1 MNLLEQQ
8 TFIKKEYPAMPQ
20 EIRDMIE
27 TEVRTQ
33 MENETTKNSESKF
46 NKKMV
51 MRYAKAAALG
61 IVLGSLTVGG
71 CVTAH
76 KLYTLHSQKTGNY
89 SVQLGME
96 DNPGAAKSEEII
108 VPKVSL
114 KITGQSEDLHFQT
127 TGYKDFNDLDVSSC
141 KIHVFKEGSQAH
153 AATIYIFSLPDGY
166 ESFKISDTNVKST
179 EEFSID
185 GNPVSYLDLSYVQS
199 GRFQNTSKLYM
210 IFPKLNHMVMI
221 YGHNGM
227 EKEEMISIAKGIK
240 LSEASGEETVCNTME
255 LKAGEVPF
263 GGRGNEAFALEDEL
277 TGEEKKTFA
286 KSEEFLSNLHQVGDE
301 VSVKNYSGNVT
312 VKLSSVKVCSN
323 INEVP
328 EGLYNHLYGVDI
340 KDKCDEGGN
349 FLPEDLQYVNRGNG
363 VDTVDTIVKTDNLQ
377 EKLVVLAF
385 EYTNKGDTDI
395 GEYCFDPG
403 HLVTIREKDGGY
415 EIYNYDSLA
424 KQAGVDAIVGKN
436 YDNLGSCAGW
446 DNGGDLTRK
455 NEIADFKAGETRT
468 VYSAFFVNT
477 DQLSDIY
484 LDILS
489 GHEDNGSFGSA
500 EYDNPLEA
508 GYFDIR
514 R

>member
-33 MENETTKNSESKF
+33 MENKTTKNSESKF

-61 IVLGSLTVGG
+61 VVLGSLTVGG

-96 DNPGAAKSEEII
+96 DTSGAAKSGEII

-114 KITGQSEDLHFQT
+114 EITGQPENLR
-127 TGYKDFNDLDVSSC
+127 FNGLDEGSC
-141 KIHVFKEGSQAH
+141 KINVFKEDCRAN

-179 EEFSID
+179 QEFSID

-199 GRFQNTSKLYM
+199 SGFQNTSKLYM

-227 EKEEMISIAKGIK
+227 EKEEMLSIAKGIK
-240 LSEASGEETVCNTME
+240 LSEASGEETVCHTME

-263 GGRGNEAFALEDEL
+263 GRGNEAFVSEAEF
-277 TGEEKKTFA
+277 TGEEEKTFA
-286 KSEEFLSNLHQVGDE
+286 KSEEFLSNLHKVGDE
-301 VSVKNYSGNVT
+301 VSVKNYPGNVT

-328 EGLYNHLYGVDI
+328 AGLCNHLYGVDI
-340 KDKCDEGGN
+340 KDKCDDEGN
-349 FLPEDLQYVNRGNG
+349 FLPGDLQYVNRGNG
-363 VDTVDTIVKTDNLQ
+363 VDTVDTIVKTENLQ
-377 EKLVVLAF
+377 EKLVVLSF

-395 GEYCFDPG
+395 DEYCFNPG

-436 YDNLGSCAGW
+436 YDNSGSCAGW

-484 LDILS
+484 LDILP
-489 GHEDNGSFGSA
+489 GYRDNGTFGST
-500 EYDNPLEA
+500 EYSETLEA